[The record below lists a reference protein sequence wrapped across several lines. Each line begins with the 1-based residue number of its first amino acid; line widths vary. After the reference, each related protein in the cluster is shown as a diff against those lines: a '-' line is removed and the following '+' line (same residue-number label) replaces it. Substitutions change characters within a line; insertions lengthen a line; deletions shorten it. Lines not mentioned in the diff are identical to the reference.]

1 MQVGLCTV
9 TRSTISSLL
18 LRLESLS
25 CCLHFQ
31 DPMIKLCQR
40 LSYSTERPCHH
51 PDQHLPYC
59 VYKRQ
64 SSSLPFTS
72 ILTTCIAPNHLGCTR
87 RQTRPTGTGPF
98 GDVPSDGT
106 TLHVHKMS
114 KMLTDL
120 PFGSSQVVHPL
131 TRWNVLVAPYIG
143 RRTSLVTHSVGFGWT
158 RKPGPPRGTP
168 AKSPSHHNSQ
178 TLLRPERHESGA
190 QSRPVVSNFDPRH
203 VKGGIGRPHLC
214 QRLTTRGWGAFYGAL
229 PDRSRVCNLKGRLI
243 TLWEACRGSSLFL

>member
-1 MQVGLCTV
+1 MYCYSIHNIKFVAPTRKSILLLAFPRSNHQALPMAFIQYGTTLSSS
-9 TRSTISSLL
+9 RST
-18 LRLESLS
+18 
-25 CCLHFQ
+25 
-31 DPMIKLCQR
+31 PTVLCVQETIIITA
-40 LSYSTERPCHH
+40 L
-51 PDQHLPYC
+51 
-59 VYKRQ
+59 
-64 SSSLPFTS
+64 TS